1 MTTANRFHLVPPR
14 TWDFMRIPPSRTYI
28 SGGARGPAL
37 GWEKSYVLG
46 KESAEASGGAMRV
59 RITGDH
65 PRATT
70 MDHAFE
76 RDLISDRPRS

>member
-14 TWDFMRIPPSRTYI
+14 TWDSIFPPSRTYI
-28 SGGARGPAL
+28 SGPGCHCRLDGSAGQ
-37 GWEKSYVLG
+37 GWEKCYVLG
-46 KESAEASGGAMRV
+46 KESARARWRENRA

-70 MDHAFE
+70 TGRA
-76 RDLISDRPRS
+76 